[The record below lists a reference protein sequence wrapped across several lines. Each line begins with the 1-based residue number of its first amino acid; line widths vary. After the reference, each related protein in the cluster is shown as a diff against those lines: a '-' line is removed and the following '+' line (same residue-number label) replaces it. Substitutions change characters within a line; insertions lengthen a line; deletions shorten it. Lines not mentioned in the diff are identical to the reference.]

1 MEFMAK
7 CERESGVDKNVKE
20 SGEEEEYEEGE
31 L

>member
-7 CERESGVDKNVKE
+7 CERESGVDKNMKDN
-20 SGEEEEYEEGE
+20 SEEEEYEEGE